1 MSATNVSAARNADL
15 FGGTEMTNNLLIGL
29 VAAAIAE
36 AEIAAQGLRDT
47 VIPAWPPARRTFP
60 QDIARRLEKAEIF
73 DKDFPDELGTFLGS
87 LATKIK
93 SQMHVGWEADENHNR
108 GGYEVLYAD
117 EETHALIR
125 CANDLQSAR
134 EAITAVLYGVRAM
147 RVADELLDA

>member
-15 FGGTEMTNNLLIGL
+15 FGGAQMTNNLLIGL

-60 QDIARRLEKAEIF
+60 QDIARRLERAEIF
-73 DKDFPDELGTFLGS
+73 EGAFADDLGTFLGS
-87 LATKIK
+87 LAAKIK
-93 SQMHVGWEADENHNR
+93 SEMYIGWEADENHNR

>member
-1 MSATNVSAARNADL
+1 
-15 FGGTEMTNNLLIGL
+15 MTNNLLIGL

-60 QDIARRLEKAEIF
+60 QDIARRLERAEIF
-73 DKDFPDELGTFLGS
+73 EGAFADDLGTFLGS
-87 LATKIK
+87 LAAKIK
-93 SQMHVGWEADENHNR
+93 SEMYIGWEADENHNR

>member
-15 FGGTEMTNNLLIGL
+15 FGGTQMTNDLLIGL

-36 AEIAAQGLRDT
+36 AEIAAAGLRDT

-60 QDIARRLEKAEIF
+60 QEIARRLEKSEIF
-73 DKDFPDELGTFLGS
+73 VDAFADDLGTFLGS
-87 LATKIK
+87 LAAKIK
-93 SQMHVGWEADENHNR
+93 SQMYVGWEADENHNR
-108 GGYEVLYAD
+108 GGYEVIYAD

-147 RVADELLDA
+147 RVAEELLDA